1 MEAKPTA
8 PESLSSPHQNPS
20 NSVAAAATVRA
31 AGSESGTRA
40 EPAPLL
46 FERLVTEEAQELRTY
61 AHIIEQQNRRLA
73 ELERQHG
80 ELEAKVEQKAKDV
93 VALEQTLERREVD
106 WQAESNALKQE
117 RDRWRDSVQSEQV
130 KNERLL
136 DLVYR
141 KDKEIQRMIQRKYDT
156 AGGQHHDHGHH
167 PLGHKS
173 SRHITRRP
181 VSERAAADINSH
193 HFTDTERR
201 FVAQQQQIQGTGGQL
216 ETSAASQ
223 FWSPQEILAT
233 SGSVEAVRERN
244 VTNSLLDFFGM

>member
-1 MEAKPTA
+1 M
-8 PESLSSPHQNPS
+8 SIYLSIYISPYIYILTCTSHNNPI
-20 NSVAAAATVRA
+20 T
-31 AGSESGTRA
+31 
-40 EPAPLL
+40 
-46 FERLVTEEAQELRTY
+46 Q
-61 AHIIEQQNRRLA
+61 
-73 ELERQHG
+73 
-80 ELEAKVEQKAKDV
+80 
-93 VALEQTLERREVD
+93 
-106 WQAESNALKQE
+106 
-117 RDRWRDSVQSEQV
+117 
-130 KNERLL
+130 
-136 DLVYR
+136 
-141 KDKEIQRMIQRKYDT
+141 YDT

-201 FVAQQQQIQGTGGQL
+201 FVAQQQQIQGIGGQL